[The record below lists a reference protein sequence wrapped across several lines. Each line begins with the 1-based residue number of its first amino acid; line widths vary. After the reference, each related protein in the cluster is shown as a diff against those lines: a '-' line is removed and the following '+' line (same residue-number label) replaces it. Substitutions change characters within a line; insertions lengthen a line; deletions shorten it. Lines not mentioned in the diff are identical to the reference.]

1 MSRSKSELPQE
12 YAVAV
17 SVLLVLMTAV
27 LVRHVVNE
35 ATNGSAL
42 VPTISWSLAYPL
54 LWIILS
60 GLIAAALVR
69 RFVSPLVAVVGGA
82 LAGGLAGWPFYSALG
97 IICGMV
103 LGFAVTLE
111 RTSWLLQL
119 VLRMSL
125 VGFVGHT
132 GVGWARSCGIECAAF
147 ANRATIALFI
157 TVGLL
162 QAGVV
167 LVPIWRQLQLP
178 AEKNAYW
185 RKLTTSL
192 CVGTFWFLSAATSW
206 MSGWHGEL
214 KRRVLEIESTGG
226 KVAFERS
233 SQGTWYWDWRIPR
246 AWNVELVDPPPT
258 QIATLKGIPKV
269 NQLALSGATIDDLL
283 AARMPHWGQTPQLTL
298 RKTRVTGAFLE
309 AGSTRTEDLIVEY
322 SPISDASMKWVAQ
335 MKQLRSLSLVETPV
349 AAVGLQAL
357 AGCVR
362 LSQLTLRSS
371 LIQDTD
377 IKSLQGLKVQLLEL
391 DCPRVTE
398 DGLSVLS
405 SLPRLESV
413 SLGNHMSIGP
423 HVVLQLGAIRTLT
436 SAHLFF
442 NSLTPDIV
450 QALKALEQQG
460 MNLYVR
466 TIEADRQ
473 RRHALERELKFIDL
487 RFLHN

>member
-1 MSRSKSELPQE
+1 MSRSKSELPKE
-12 YAVAV
+12 YVAAVA
-17 SVLLVLMTAV
+17 VLLVLMTAV
-27 LVRHVVNE
+27 LVRHVVND
-35 ATNGSAL
+35 APNGSAL
-42 VPTISWSLAYPL
+42 VPEISWSLAFPL
-54 LWIILS
+54 LLIILS
-60 GLIAAALVR
+60 GLIAATLVR
-69 RFVSPLVAVVGGA
+69 RFVSPLMAVVGGA
-82 LAGGLAGWPFYSALG
+82 LAGGLAGWPFYSTLG

-103 LGFAVTLE
+103 LGLAVTLD
-111 RTSWLLQL
+111 RTSLFLQL
-119 VLRMSL
+119 VLRTSL
-125 VGFVGHT
+125 VGFVGYT
-132 GVGWARSCGIECAAF
+132 GVGWARSCGIDHATL

-178 AEKNAYW
+178 AEKNAHW
-185 RKLTTSL
+185 RKLTTGL
-192 CVGTFWFLSAATSW
+192 CVGAFWFLSAATSW
-206 MSGWHGEL
+206 MFGWHGEL

-233 SQGTWYWDWRIPR
+233 NQGTWYWDWRMPR
-246 AWNVELVDPPPT
+246 AWKVELVDPPPT

-269 NQLALSGATIDDLL
+269 NQLALSGATIDDSL
-283 AARMPHWGQTPQLTL
+283 AARMPHWAQSPKLTL
-298 RKTRVTGAFLE
+298 RKTRVSGEFLE
-309 AGSTRTEDLIVEY
+309 AGSTRTEYLIVEY

-349 AAVGLQAL
+349 AALGLRAL
-357 AGCVR
+357 TGCVR

-371 LIQDTD
+371 LIQDAD
-377 IKSLQGLKVQLLEL
+377 IHSLQGLQVQSLEV

-398 DGLSVLS
+398 DGLSVLA
-405 SLPRLESV
+405 SLPCLESV
-413 SLGNHMSIGP
+413 SLGNRMSIGP
-423 HVVLQLGAIRTLT
+423 HVVLQLGAMRTLT

-442 NSLTPDIV
+442 DSLTPDIV

-460 MNLYVR
+460 MSLYVR
-466 TIEADRQ
+466 TNEADRQ

>member
-1 MSRSKSELPQE
+1 MSRSKSELPKE
-12 YAVAV
+12 YVAAVA
-17 SVLLVLMTAV
+17 VLLVLMTAV
-27 LVRHVVNE
+27 LVRHVVND
-35 ATNGSAL
+35 APNGSAL
-42 VPTISWSLAYPL
+42 VPEISWSLAFPL

-60 GLIAAALVR
+60 GLIAATLVR

-82 LAGGLAGWPFYSALG
+82 LAGGLAGWPFYSTLG

-103 LGFAVTLE
+103 LGLAVTLD
-111 RTSWLLQL
+111 RTSLFLQL
-119 VLRMSL
+119 VLRTSL
-125 VGFVGHT
+125 VGFVGYT
-132 GVGWARSCGIECAAF
+132 GVGWARSCGIDHATL

-178 AEKNAYW
+178 AEKNAHW
-185 RKLTTSL
+185 RKLTTGL
-192 CVGTFWFLSAATSW
+192 CVGAFWFLSAATSW
-206 MSGWHGEL
+206 MFGWHGEL

-233 SQGTWYWDWRIPR
+233 NQGTWYWDWRMPR
-246 AWNVELVDPPPT
+246 AWKVELVDPPPT

-269 NQLALSGATIDDLL
+269 NQLALSGATIDDSL
-283 AARMPHWGQTPQLTL
+283 AARMPHWAQAPKLTL
-298 RKTRVTGAFLE
+298 RKTRVSGEFLE
-309 AGSTRTEDLIVEY
+309 AGSTRTEYLIVEY

-349 AAVGLQAL
+349 SAIGLRAL
-357 AGCVR
+357 TGCVR

-371 LIQDTD
+371 LIQDAD
-377 IKSLQGLKVQLLEL
+377 IQSLQGLQVQSLEL
-391 DCPRVTE
+391 DCPRVTQ
-398 DGLSVLS
+398 DGLSVLA

-413 SLGNHMSIGP
+413 SLGNRMSIGP

>member
-1 MSRSKSELPQE
+1 MSRSKSELSKE
-12 YAVAV
+12 YVAAVA
-17 SVLLVLMTAV
+17 VLLVLMTAV
-27 LVRHVVNE
+27 LVRHVVND
-35 ATNGSAL
+35 APNGSAL
-42 VPTISWSLAYPL
+42 VPEISWSLAFPL

-60 GLIAAALVR
+60 GLIAATLVR

-82 LAGGLAGWPFYSALG
+82 LAGGLAGWPFYSTLG

-103 LGFAVTLE
+103 LGLAVTLD
-111 RTSWLLQL
+111 RTSLFLQL
-119 VLRMSL
+119 VLRTSL
-125 VGFVGHT
+125 VGFVGYT
-132 GVGWARSCGIECAAF
+132 GVGWARSCGIDHATL

-178 AEKNAYW
+178 AENNAHW
-185 RKLTTSL
+185 RKLTTGL
-192 CVGTFWFLSAATSW
+192 CVGAFWFLSAATSW
-206 MSGWHGEL
+206 MFGWHGEL

-233 SQGTWYWDWRIPR
+233 NQGTWYWDWRMPR
-246 AWNVELVDPPPT
+246 AWKVELVDPPPT
-258 QIATLKGIPKV
+258 QIATLKRIPKV
-269 NQLALSGATIDDLL
+269 NQLALSGATIDDSL
-283 AARMPHWGQTPQLTL
+283 AARMPHWAQAPKLTL
-298 RKTRVTGAFLE
+298 RKTRVSGEFLE
-309 AGSTRTEDLIVEY
+309 AGSTRTEYLIVEY

-349 AAVGLQAL
+349 AAIGLRAL
-357 AGCVR
+357 TGCVR

-371 LIQDTD
+371 LIQDAD
-377 IKSLQGLKVQLLEL
+377 IQSLQGLQVQSLEL

-398 DGLSVLS
+398 DGLSVLA

-413 SLGNHMSIGP
+413 SLGNRMSIGP

-460 MNLYVR
+460 MSLYVR
-466 TIEADRQ
+466 TNEAGRQ